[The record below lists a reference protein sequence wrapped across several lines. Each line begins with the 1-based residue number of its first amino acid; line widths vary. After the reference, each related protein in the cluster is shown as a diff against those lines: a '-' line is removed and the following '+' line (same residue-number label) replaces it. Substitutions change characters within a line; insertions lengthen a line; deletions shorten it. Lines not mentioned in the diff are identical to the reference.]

1 MRKIRGI
8 TSGFMGFDVKNQKAS
23 LFDGGRVT
31 WSTATL
37 STIGLAVK
45 NALLLPNETANKY
58 LYIESLTVS
67 QSEVVASLEKAMGK
81 PWEREQVD
89 AEEMKRSGLEK
100 MSKGDH
106 SGVVSLIRYVNCVHG
121 HGGNFAEDRDTAN
134 GVLGLPKATLDEEVR
149 KLVSRGW

>member
-1 MRKIRGI
+1 
-8 TSGFMGFDVKNQKAS
+8 MGFDVKNQKAS
-23 LFDGGRVT
+23 LFNGGRDT
-31 WSTATL
+31 WSTTAL
-37 STIGLAVK
+37 SAVGLAVK

-67 QSEVVASLEKAMGK
+67 QSEVVASLEKATGH

-106 SGVVSLIRYVNCVHG
+106 SGVVSLIRYVNCVPG
-121 HGGNFAEDRDTAN
+121 YGGNYAEDRGTAN

>member
-23 LFDGGRVT
+23 LFNGGRDT

-89 AEEMKRSGLEK
+89 AEEMKRTGLEK

-121 HGGNFAEDRDTAN
+121 HGGNYAEDRGTAN

-149 KLVSRGW
+149 KLVSKGW

>member
-1 MRKIRGI
+1 MGI
-8 TSGFMGFDVKNQKAS
+8 DVKNQKAS
-23 LFDGGRVT
+23 LVNGGGDT

-37 STIGLAVK
+37 STIGLAVR

-81 PWEREQVD
+81 SWERVQVD
-89 AEEMKRSGLEK
+89 AEEMKRTGLEK

-121 HGGNFAEDRDTAN
+121 HGANYADNGGTAN
-134 GVLGLPKATLDEEVR
+134 GVLGLPRATLDEEVR
-149 KLVSRGW
+149 QLVSRGW

>member
-1 MRKIRGI
+1 
-8 TSGFMGFDVKNQKAS
+8 MGFDVKNQKAS
-23 LFDGGRVT
+23 LFNGGGDT

-67 QSEVVASLEKAMGK
+67 QIEVVASLEKAMGK
-81 PWEREQVD
+81 PWKREQVD

-106 SGVVSLIRYVNCVHG
+106 SGVVPLIQYVNCVHG
-121 HGGNFAEDRDTAN
+121 HGGNYAEDRGTAN

>member
-1 MRKIRGI
+1 
-8 TSGFMGFDVKNQKAS
+8 MGFDVKNQKAS
-23 LFDGGRVT
+23 LFNGGRDT

-37 STIGLAVK
+37 STVRLAVK
-45 NALLLPNETANKY
+45 NALLLPNETANRY

-67 QSEVVASLEKAMGK
+67 QNEVVASLEKATGK

-89 AEEMKRSGLEK
+89 AEEIKRSRLEK

-106 SGVVSLIRYVNCVHG
+106 SGVVCLIRYVNCVPG
-121 HGGNFAEDRDTAN
+121 YGGNYAEDRGTAN